1 LFNAISNLGKEQKL
15 QDFLNSGLLEKY
27 VSGETSVAENKTV
40 ETYIAQYPSIQEEY
54 EILQDQ
60 LELTAR
66 AQAINPS
73 SKVLDAVMQA
83 VDESKVVPLHQKKTR
98 LPHWLS
104 IAASIAAVAFA
115 LTSYVLYNK
124 NQILVD
130 ENNTIADE
138 IFDLRNDI
146 DNNNELLNDVMK
158 KLGKLDNPETQKY
171 LIKGN
176 ERAKDLK
183 AVAYINAEEK
193 SSLIDIVS
201 LPELSDEQ
209 CYQMWAQIQ
218 DKMVNLG
225 ILDSADRNLKAVP
238 YIEDALS
245 LSITIEPKGGNA
257 NASLENEV
265 AEIPL
270 KSNNEN

>member
-1 LFNAISNLGKEQKL
+1 MEQKL
-15 QDFLNSGLLEKY
+15 HDFLNSGLLEKY

-40 ETYIAQYPSIQEEY
+40 EEFIAQYPSIQEEY

-66 AQAINPS
+66 AQAVNPS
-73 SKVLDAVMQA
+73 NKILDAVMQS
-83 VDESKVVPLHQKKTR
+83 VDTSKVIPLHQKKTR
-98 LPHWLS
+98 LPHWMS
-104 IAASIAAVAFA
+104 FAASIAAVAFA

-124 NQILVD
+124 NQILVE

-138 IFDLRNDI
+138 IFDLRSDI
-146 DNNNELLNDVMK
+146 NNNNELLNDVMK

-176 ERAKDLK
+176 DRAKDLK